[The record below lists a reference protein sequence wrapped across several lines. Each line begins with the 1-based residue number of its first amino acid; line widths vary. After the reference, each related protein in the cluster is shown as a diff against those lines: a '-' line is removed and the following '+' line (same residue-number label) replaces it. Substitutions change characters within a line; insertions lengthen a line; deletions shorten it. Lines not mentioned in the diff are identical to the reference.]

1 MIRRRLAALVVLC
14 IGASVAAFAAQAGP
28 PGTWTRVTDTN
39 GRNIDQVGLARTGNG
54 VLHVFWKRRVGPITD
69 ALRHT
74 AVSPAGKVGGSS
86 QVLSP
91 MRVIGD
97 PDAVVLPDGRL
108 RVFFPGLGDTADAAG
123 VMAATGSAAG
133 TGWTK
138 EGVRVSSIT
147 SALDS
152 VGATTTSNGES
163 IFSYTRS
170 FVVAFRIGVDSSD
183 PDTEIQPDEQCC
195 DYMTDLATDAKSG
208 QTWIGYYSNAK
219 GRFGTW
225 AQQVLPTIRKR
236 VLVPGSTTKGQALGV
251 DQRVAITGRIG
262 APGVYVA
269 VCQGYPVCTKAL
281 LWRAGG
287 KALTAGKSPDVED
300 IHAAAGPDGR
310 VWVAWHDG
318 ETRQIFAVRTNKAA
332 TRVGPRVEVKTPPG
346 TSQVW
351 KLTGEGSLGQLDLFV
366 SASTKGS
373 LATWHTQVLP
383 PLSIAVKNGKP
394 AATIVVTDAGDPVQG
409 AKVSVAGKTLTT
421 PASGAVKVALPS
433 VKVTVKATKAGYAPA
448 TVSASS

>member
-1 MIRRRLAALVVLC
+1 MRRRLAVLIVPVLAAAIVTLV
-14 IGASVAAFAAQAGP
+14 AQAGS

-74 AVSPAGKVGGSS
+74 AVSPAGKAGQSS

-108 RVFFPGLGDTADAAG
+108 RVLFPGLGDTADAAG

-133 TGWTK
+133 TGWTR

-147 SALDS
+147 SGLDS
-152 VGATTTSNGES
+152 VGATTTSSGES

-170 FVVAFRIGVDSSD
+170 FVVAFRAGLDPGA
-183 PDTEIQPDEQCC
+183 PDTEVQPDKQCC
-195 DYMTDLATDAKSG
+195 DYMTDLATDAKTG
-208 QTWIGYYSNAK
+208 QTWLAYFSNAK
-219 GRFGTW
+219 GRTGTW
-225 AQQVLPTIRKR
+225 VQQVVPGVGKR
-236 VLVPGSTTKGQALGV
+236 LLVPGSATKGQALGV
-251 DQRVAITGRIG
+251 DQRVAITARIG
-262 APGVYVA
+262 GPGVYVA

-281 LWRAGG
+281 LWRVGG
-287 KALTAGKSPDVED
+287 KALTVGKSPDVED
-300 IHAAAGPDGR
+300 IHTSAGPDGR

-318 ETRQIFAVRTNKAA
+318 RTKQIFAVRTNKAA

-346 TSQVW
+346 TSQMW
-351 KLTGEGSLGQLDLFV
+351 KLTGEGSLGALDLFV
-366 SASTKGS
+366 AASTKGS

-383 PLSIAVKNGKP
+383 PLSITVKKGKP

-421 PASGAVKVALPS
+421 SASGAVKVSLPS
-433 VKVTVKATKAGYAPA
+433 VKVTVKATKAGYVPA
-448 TVSASS
+448 TASASG